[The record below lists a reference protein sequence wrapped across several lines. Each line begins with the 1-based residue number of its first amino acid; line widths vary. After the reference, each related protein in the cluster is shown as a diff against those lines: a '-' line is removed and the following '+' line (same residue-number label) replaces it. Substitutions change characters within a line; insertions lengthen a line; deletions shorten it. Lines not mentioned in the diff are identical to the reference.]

1 MAETGSDGK
10 VTVVVNPGAET
21 KNHGNSNGGWVLHNS
36 DQPAKDKLG
45 FVDGSIKPP
54 QDPVEYKKWKPVD
67 SMVKSWLTNS
77 LTKELSE
84 SFMFCNS
91 AKELWD
97 NIVERYSVNNGP
109 KFYQVQRQTVSLEQK
124 GDSVTG
130 YFNKLNRCW
139 DELNI
144 IKPVPKCTCGLC
156 SCFINKRLD
165 EHDSDIKLV
174 QFLMGLHLMYDAL
187 RGQIM
192 NLDPLPTVNKAFSM
206 VVRQETQ
213 KEVNLAFNN
222 IESSAMMAKS
232 GGRKFDDRKNDKAG
246 KYCDHCN
253 QNGHTRDSCFKI
265 IGFPDWYKDLKE
277 QKKKAGKKGENTAVN
292 MTADTPIDFVKEKDS
307 IDFAGV
313 LTALQEI
320 AKVVKNKA
328 EEQVNFANIGEFA
341 GKISNSYS
349 YIIDNEC
356 WIIDTGASSHICS
369 NKHLMTDL
377 KFLKNTIP
385 VHLPDGYVK
394 NVNMIGNV
402 IINPDIKLMD
412 VLFIPTFKYNLMSVN
427 KLAKVSDV
435 IIAFDASHCLVQ
447 DQRTRKTLIEARVAG
462 NLYVLKQKNI
472 VERIGSCISND
483 RISTCND
490 VNRNLVS
497 DVMLWHHRLGHATID
512 AIKHVDGI
520 KLNGVDSLPNNSG
533 ISTVEMISEN
543 SGCRNLEVTRENK
556 MGENSNLETEVV
568 NRENEVTGLD
578 EVENRDGEDL
588 SIAGEDLQQ
597 DQQEPKSDNIEVEVE
612 KQQSESGGIGNMK
625 FANGFEVTVGVTI
638 TSGSELMRD

>member
-36 DQPAKDKLG
+36 DQPGMILVASQLTGSNFLSWSSAVKTALEAKDKLG

-139 DELNI
+139 DELNR

-232 GGRKFDDRKNDKAG
+232 GG
-246 KYCDHCN
+246 
-253 QNGHTRDSCFKI
+253 
-265 IGFPDWYKDLKE
+265 FPDWYKDLKE

-341 GKISNSYS
+341 
-349 YIIDNEC
+349 
-356 WIIDTGASSHICS
+356 
-369 NKHLMTDL
+369 DL

-385 VHLPDGYVK
+385 VHLPDGSVK

-435 IIAFDASHCLVQ
+435 TIAFDASHCLVQ
-447 DQRTRKTLIEARVAG
+447 DQRTRKTLIEARVTG

-568 NRENEVTGLD
+568 NRENEVIGLN

-588 SIAGEDLQQ
+588 SIAREDLQQ
-597 DQQEPKSDNIEVEVE
+597 DQQEPESDNIEVEVE
-612 KQQSESGGIGNMK
+612 KQQSEK
-625 FANGFEVTVGVTI
+625 EVKGMLINPWVAK
-638 TSGSELMRD
+638 SPKK